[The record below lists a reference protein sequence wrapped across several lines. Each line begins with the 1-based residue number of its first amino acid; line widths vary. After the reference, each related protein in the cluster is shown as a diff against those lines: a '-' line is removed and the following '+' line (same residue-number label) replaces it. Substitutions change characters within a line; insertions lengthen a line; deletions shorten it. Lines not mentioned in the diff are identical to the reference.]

1 MKANLPFCVAVEFS
15 FDSVRALHA
24 TRIITLKPKG
34 EAISAFVIFFALP
47 HFPFTFFLSV
57 KKVNYI

>member
-34 EAISAFVIFFALP
+34 EAISAFVMFFFALP
-47 HFPFTFFLSV
+47 HFPFTFLSV
-57 KKVNYI
+57 KR

>member
-34 EAISAFVIFFALP
+34 EAISAFVMFFFCFASFSIHL
-47 HFPFTFFLSV
+47 LEC
-57 KKVNYI
+57 